1 MKIEMGPVDAIE
13 RPARPVKPRARPA
26 AKAPA
31 PCLVEDALMRGSLRR
46 IVAGLTVDP
55 VLQQDM
61 LQECLVCLWR
71 VESDK
76 PGRTRSWYLQNCRF
90 HVQHWLASGR
100 SVDSPKRARV
110 DNLISID

>member
-31 PCLVEDALMRGSLRR
+31 PGLVEDALMCGSLRK
-46 IVAGLTVDP
+46 IVAGLSLDP

-71 VESDK
+71 VESEK
-76 PGRTRSWYLQNCRF
+76 PGRTRSCSSSSR
-90 HVQHWLASGR
+90 R
-100 SVDSPKRARV
+100 TTTT
-110 DNLISID
+110 